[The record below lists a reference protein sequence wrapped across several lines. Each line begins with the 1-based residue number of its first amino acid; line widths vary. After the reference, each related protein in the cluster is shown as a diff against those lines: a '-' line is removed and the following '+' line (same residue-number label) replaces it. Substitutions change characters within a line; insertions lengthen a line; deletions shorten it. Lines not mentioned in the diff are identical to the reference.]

1 MHMQNIICKV
11 EYISCL
17 SIFLL
22 ISFLYIL
29 LQAICTARLSF
40 LFLLFTNLFFLIF
53 LRNYYEQVCRCKSDL
68 CIEHCK
74 FEFMALLITH
84 SIENDVQSLPLLER
98 SRSFDFKW
106 KRKQLPLWDISTGYL
121 YGISS
126 LVLFLANG
134 ADQFFWF
141 CAVFSLRFYT
151 KNNLRERSDCNQ
163 MSILMMLFLLP
174 DLDIPRCNCNSE

>member
-29 LQAICTARLSF
+29 LQAVCTPRLI
-40 LFLLFTNLFFLIF
+40 LFFFTNLFFLIF

-68 CIEHCK
+68 YTEHCK

-84 SIENDVQSLPLLER
+84 SIDVQSLPVGEIP
-98 SRSFDFKW
+98 
-106 KRKQLPLWDISTGYL
+106 Q
-121 YGISS
+121 
-126 LVLFLANG
+126 
-134 ADQFFWF
+134 FWF
-141 CAVFSLRFYT
+141 QMKKETIAIMRYIHWIFIRDIVSSIVPCKWRWSIFLILCGVFLDFTQKQFEGKKRLQSDVYFNDVIFVTRFGY
-151 KNNLRERSDCNQ
+151 S
-163 MSILMMLFLLP
+163 
-174 DLDIPRCNCNSE
+174 

>member
-40 LFLLFTNLFFLIF
+40 FFLLFTNLFFLIF

-68 CIEHCK
+68 CTEHCK

-84 SIENDVQSLPLLER
+84 SIENDVQSLPVGEIPQVWFQMKKETIAIMR
-98 SRSFDFKW
+98 YIHWIFIRDIVSSIVSCKW
-106 KRKQLPLWDISTGYL
+106 RWSIF
-121 YGISS
+121 
-126 LVLFLANG
+126 LVLCG
-134 ADQFFWF
+134 
-141 CAVFSLRFYT
+141 VFS
-151 KNNLRERSDCNQ
+151 
-163 MSILMMLFLLP
+163 
-174 DLDIPRCNCNSE
+174 